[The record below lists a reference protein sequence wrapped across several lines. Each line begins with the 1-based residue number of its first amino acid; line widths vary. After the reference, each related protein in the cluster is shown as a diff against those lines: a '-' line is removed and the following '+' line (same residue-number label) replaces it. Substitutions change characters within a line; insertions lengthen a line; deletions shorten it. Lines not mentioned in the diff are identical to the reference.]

1 VTARAGEGPI
11 KRRHTSGGLL
21 DLLVSSRR
29 GCVPLVFCG
38 NLLRHSGQWNALS
51 FALSL
56 SCWDWSI
63 VERRDGILCRVG
75 KARESFQSRR
85 DSRPIIV
92 LLLDCL
98 VFFLFPL
105 IKK

>member
-38 NLLRHSGQWNALS
+38 NLLRPCLIIEMLNHCS
-51 FALSL
+51 
-56 SCWDWSI
+56 
-63 VERRDGILCRVG
+63 RGITV
-75 KARESFQSRR
+75 AA
-85 DSRPIIV
+85 
-92 LLLDCL
+92 
-98 VFFLFPL
+98 
-105 IKK
+105 